1 MNRFKNISL
10 FTLTFLLAIACKDA
24 QKEKQGASIEPE
36 ILVSQ
41 ELPWSERMALSIIER
56 NPKAWQTEN
65 DSIPKWNYKIG
76 LLCTA
81 YEQLYKRTQDNTY
94 LGYIQDYAEAI
105 IDSTGIIHG
114 YELQEYN
121 IDMINSG
128 KMLFWLY
135 NETKDVRYKK
145 ALDQLRTQLAGH
157 PRTPS
162 NGFWHKKI
170 YPNQMWLD
178 GLYMGAPFYAQ
189 YNTVFEEG
197 DKLDDIAHQFEL
209 IWEKTYDTET
219 GLLFHAWDESK
230 QMAWADKTTGKSPH
244 FWSRSLGWYVM
255 ALVDVLDFFPSNHP
269 KRPVLEQQLVKL
281 SAAILKF
288 QDDTGVWYQ
297 VPNLPDRTGNYL
309 ESSGT
314 CMFAYAFAKGAQ
326 KGYLSKEYL
335 TIANTV
341 FDGIVKEF
349 ITVEPNGLVNIN
361 KICKSAGLGGNPYRD
376 GSFEYYMSEPVVT
389 NNLHGT
395 GPFILAANQ
404 LNR

>member
-1 MNRFKNISL
+1 ML
-10 FTLTFLLAIACKDA
+10 VIACKDVK
-24 QKEKQGASIEPE
+24 KETLAARDESKV
-36 ILVSQ
+36 LVSQ
-41 ELPWSERMALSIIER
+41 ELPWSERMALSIMQR

-81 YEQLYKRTQDNTY
+81 YEQLYKRTQDDTY

-105 IDSTGIIHG
+105 IDSTGMIYG
-114 YELQEYN
+114 YEMKEYN

-135 NETKDVRYKK
+135 NKTKDVRYKK
-145 ALDQLRTQLAGH
+145 ALDQLRTQLIGH

-209 IWEKTYDTET
+209 IWEKTYDAKT

-230 QMAWADKTTGKSPH
+230 QMAWADKTTGKSPN

-255 ALVDVLDFFPSNHP
+255 ALVDVLDFFPTNHP
-269 KRPVLEQQLVKL
+269 KKPVLEQQLVQL

-288 QDDTGVWYQ
+288 QDDKGVWYQ
-297 VPNLPDRTGNYL
+297 VPNLPDKSGNYL

-314 CMFAYAFAKGAQ
+314 CMFAYAFAKGSQ

-335 TIANTV
+335 TIANTI

-361 KICKSAGLGGNPYRD
+361 KVCKSAGLGGNPYRD

>member
-1 MNRFKNISL
+1 ML
-10 FTLTFLLAIACKDA
+10 VIACKDVK
-24 QKEKQGASIEPE
+24 KETLPARDEPKV
-36 ILVSQ
+36 LVSQ
-41 ELPWSERMALSIIER
+41 ELPWSERMALSIMQR

-81 YEQLYKRTQDNTY
+81 YEQLYKRTQDDTY

-105 IDSTGIIHG
+105 IDSTGIIYG
-114 YELQEYN
+114 YEMQEYN

-135 NETKDVRYKK
+135 NKTKDVRYKK
-145 ALDQLRTQLAGH
+145 ALDQLRAQLIGH

-189 YNTVFEEG
+189 YNTVFKEG

-209 IWEKTYDTET
+209 IWEKTYDAET

-230 QMAWADKTTGKSPH
+230 QMAWADKTTGKSPN

-255 ALVDVLDFFPSNHP
+255 ALVDVLDFFPANHP
-269 KRPVLEQQLVKL
+269 KRPVLEQQLVQL

-288 QDDTGVWYQ
+288 QDDKGVWYQ

-314 CMFAYAFAKGAQ
+314 CMFAYAFAKGSQ

-335 TIANTV
+335 TIANTI

-361 KICKSAGLGGNPYRD
+361 KVCKSAGLGGNPYRD